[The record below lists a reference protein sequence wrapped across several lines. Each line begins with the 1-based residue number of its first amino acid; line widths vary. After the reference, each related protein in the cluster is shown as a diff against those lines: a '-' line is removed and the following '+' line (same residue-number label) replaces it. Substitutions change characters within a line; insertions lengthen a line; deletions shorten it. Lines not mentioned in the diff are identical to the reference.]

1 MINKKYSDFLPS
13 LQGAEELMVQVDE
26 VSKEMD
32 VLKNYIENEVC
43 VKMFKYSAFKERTE
57 QTGSFTALSVCNWCF
72 CMWTQVQQNINV
84 AVTEYAKLKQQ
95 LEKNNVI
102 IKMLG
107 YLKEVQ
113 HMLQFIIKI
122 FFST

>member
-1 MINKKYSDFLPS
+1 MALKRS
-13 LQGAEELMVQVDE
+13 LTA
-26 VSKEMD
+26 
-32 VLKNYIENEVC
+32 VLLFV
-43 VKMFKYSAFKERTE
+43 T
-57 QTGSFTALSVCNWCF
+57 CNCGVYA
-72 CMWTQVQQNINV
+72 CGQVQQNINV

-113 HMLQFIIKI
+113 HILQFIK
-122 FFST
+122 

>member
-1 MINKKYSDFLPS
+1 
-13 LQGAEELMVQVDE
+13 
-26 VSKEMD
+26 
-32 VLKNYIENEVC
+32 
-43 VKMFKYSAFKERTE
+43 
-57 QTGSFTALSVCNWCF
+57 
-72 CMWTQVQQNINV
+72 MWTQVQQNINV

-113 HMLQFIIKI
+113 HMLQFIK
-122 FFST
+122 